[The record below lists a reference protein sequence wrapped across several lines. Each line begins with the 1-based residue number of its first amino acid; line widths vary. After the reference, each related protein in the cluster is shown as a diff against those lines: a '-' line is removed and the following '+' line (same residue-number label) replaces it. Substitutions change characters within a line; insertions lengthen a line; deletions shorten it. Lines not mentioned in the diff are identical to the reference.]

1 MLARPAVAERVR
13 APTLDYDSGVDV
25 PVGRIIFAAL
35 VFLAGIGVPGLPPV
49 AAQDEPERERGGRA
63 ADFGVAAQSTL
74 AGEPRGT
81 AAHQSPARYFFD
93 DFSDAALNRRDWE
106 SSVGVTPTRELL
118 DGGEPVGAV
127 RLAWDPQV
135 TDRLPQLCG
144 VPVSLAGVPGAELAF
159 TVQYR
164 GVEAGERLTVE
175 YLAADGRWNTIERV
189 VADGSDSAEFS
200 RVVRVLP
207 VEALHD
213 GFRVCF
219 RAGVDDEDDAWYLGE
234 VSVAGYDPLRTL
246 TVHLHPPRDAH
257 VELVL
262 AGRSD
267 GQDFSVPFTRRFPVG
282 ARVHL
287 VPPPTVDEWVFSHWS
302 VARGAGRQRQRVLT
316 LEMTEEIDAVAHY
329 RPWVSGR
336 NEVSVAIVSTPLA
349 GVQIALGTEPE
360 LLFTHVSAATE
371 YPSLTGEWLTLLAPL
386 RTERMVFVGWVVN
399 GENVPGGDNLLE
411 HRVGGDD
418 VLLAQYVLLGD
429 VNDDDLLDKF
439 DVDLF
444 VAALVDPFGYAEAYP
459 ELDRI
464 QRCDVNGDGVV
475 DALDLE
481 GFVDLLLHD

>member
-1 MLARPAVAERVR
+1 MRI
-13 APTLDYDSGVDV
+13 S
-25 PVGRIIFAAL
+25 RIIFVAL
-35 VFLAGIGVPGLPPV
+35 VFLAGIGVSGLPPV
-49 AAQDEPERERGGRA
+49 AAQDEPEREGASRA

-74 AGEPRGT
+74 GGEPRRI
-81 AAHQSPARYFFD
+81 AADQSSARYFFD
-93 DFSDAALNRRDWE
+93 DFSNAALDRRNWE
-106 SSVGVTPTRELL
+106 SAIGVTPTRDLP
-118 DGGEPVGAV
+118 DVGDPIGAV
-127 RLAWDPQV
+127 RLAWDPQAAG
-135 TDRLPQLCG
+135 RLPRLCS
-144 VPVSLAGVPGAELAF
+144 VPVSLAGVPGAELAC
-159 TVQYR
+159 TVQHR
-164 GVEAGERLTVE
+164 GVEVGERLTVE
-175 YLAADGRWNTIERV
+175 YLAADGRWSTVERI
-189 VADGSDSAEFS
+189 VADGRDSVGFS

-207 VEALHD
+207 VEALHEE
-213 GFRVCF
+213 FRVRF

-234 VSVAGYDPLRTL
+234 VSVAGYDPLQTL
-246 TVHLHPPRDAH
+246 TVRLHPPRDAH

-267 GQDFSVPFTRRFPVG
+267 GQDFSVPSTRRFPVG

-302 VARGAGRQRQRVLT
+302 VEGGGSRQRQRVLT
-316 LEMTEEIDAVAHY
+316 LEMTEEIEAVAHY

-336 NEVSVAIVSTPLA
+336 NEVSVAIVSAPLA
-349 GVQIALGTEPE
+349 GVRIALGTEPE
-360 LLFTHVSAATE
+360 LLFTHVQAATE

-411 HRVGGDD
+411 HRVAGDD
-418 VLLAQYVLLGD
+418 VLLAEYVLLGD
-429 VNDDDLLDKF
+429 VNGDDLLDKY

-444 VAALVDPFGYAEAYP
+444 VAALVDPLGYAEAYP

-481 GFVDLLLHD
+481 GFVDLLLRD